1 MQVEMEHVF
10 FEFSDSYQGSND
22 EFFIDLKA
30 SYIQTDR
37 RYCHQ
42 SCKLEAEASS
52 LEKYVLQDIL
62 SFESPLLPTSLLKLC
77 SQIIWLDYT
86 GAGASRIFFILIN
99 PVWTIFRRSGY
110 RGL

>member
-1 MQVEMEHVF
+1 MVLHNVNYSFREISQHASRDGARF
-10 FEFSDSYQGSND
+10 LRILRLLPGSND

-86 GAGASRIFFILIN
+86 GA
-99 PVWTIFRRSGY
+99 V
-110 RGL
+110 